1 MSTLFQIKQS
11 HISIINYY
19 KHKHTHFSRHTWLK
33 VDSISCKIVY
43 VIVSVFLR
51 IWEKKTHLLPHWGF
65 CINWN
70 RNLELLKSVTE
81 KKYEMYLCVA
91 PLKWLLA
98 FDSDDCGTSHEKYCF
113 YFGQRIDENHQKC
126 IWPIIS

>member
-43 VIVSVFLR
+43 VIVSVFFKNMRKKDAPPSTLR
-51 IWEKKTHLLPHWGF
+51 VLHQ
-65 CINWN
+65 
-70 RNLELLKSVTE
+70 LKPQLGTFKVCDG